1 MNCRFAPSLVLE
13 DDREWG
19 RRPLD
24 DLEVCEDLGAMVC
37 CVGWWIG
44 RREKK
49 RGRVVGKKERMI
61 RPQTDPGSQTI
72 CSGGAGRMGFA

>member
-1 MNCRFAPSLVLE
+1 VNCRFAPSLVLE

-37 CVGWWIG
+37 CVWGG
-44 RREKK
+44 GLREEKK
-49 RGRVVGKKERMI
+49 RGEG
-61 RPQTDPGSQTI
+61 
-72 CSGGAGRMGFA
+72 